1 MDESY
6 TGLRQPQHNA
16 PRQPQHNAPGYR
28 NHEVHDQP
36 VTENR
41 DSFSSITLQVGADSV
56 EFPNVPLV
64 FKAEL

>member
-6 TGLRQPQHNA
+6 TGL
-16 PRQPQHNAPGYR
+16 RQPQHNAPGYR